1 MNLADRERGPQPK
14 REQPDLGKWEN
25 VFLQRPL
32 VEDVEEWKRTLES
45 RNHTPFTQTWVLCAE
60 EKLAPIVEYVQKR
73 LGVPAAR
80 CYKNHDSSRRAGSLP
95 SAI

>member
-73 LGVPAAR
+73 LGVRPQDVIKITIAP
-80 CYKNHDSSRRAGSLP
+80 D
-95 SAI
+95 